1 MIVWSGA
8 TFILRWSCIIG
19 GNLNGILSFLRGT
32 NGATLLEPKPV
43 AGVSDGFLWAKT
55 ESCCCRQRCGG
66 STTTRL
72 IAQPQIS
79 SEDFVMVIRDLSFY
93 RTQVRPCL
101 LLSMLTHRETI
112 DWHWQYWELVSHSGL
127 MRSGQGRTIIRQ
139 RCNRMCVLGVSNR
152 KSAQTYPGNSTFKK
166 CQSS

>member
-1 MIVWSGA
+1 MTYLDRKRGDWEAGESIIKIFWPIALNDLKRYVDLKMIVWSGA
-8 TFILRWSCIIG
+8 TFILTWSCMIG

-55 ESCCCRQRCGG
+55 ESCCCHQRCGG
-66 STTTRL
+66 WTTTRL
-72 IAQPQIS
+72 IAQPRIS

-101 LLSMLTHRETI
+101 ISSMLSCWLKEK
-112 DWHWQYWELVSHSGL
+112 Q
-127 MRSGQGRTIIRQ
+127 
-139 RCNRMCVLGVSNR
+139 
-152 KSAQTYPGNSTFKK
+152 
-166 CQSS
+166 

>member
-1 MIVWSGA
+1 MIYDLKRYVDLKMIVWSGA

-101 LLSMLTHRETI
+101 LLSMLTH
-112 DWHWQYWELVSHSGL
+112 WENKLAL
-127 MRSGQGRTIIRQ
+127 T
-139 RCNRMCVLGVSNR
+139 VLGTSQPLRADEEWTRQDNN
-152 KSAQTYPGNSTFKK
+152 QTKV
-166 CQSS
+166 Q